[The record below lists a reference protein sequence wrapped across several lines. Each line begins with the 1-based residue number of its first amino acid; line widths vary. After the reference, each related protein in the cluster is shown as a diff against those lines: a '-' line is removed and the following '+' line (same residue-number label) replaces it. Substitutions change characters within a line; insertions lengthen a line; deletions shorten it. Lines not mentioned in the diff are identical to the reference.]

1 MTNAELLELLKSK
14 KPQRRYRE
22 QTGSVVKRSDGFY
35 IRYYKDGDGGE
46 RIKVTERLCDLSVL
60 DPQKRKLLAKSHLS
74 SINNLQHA
82 ALRSAAPVPALTVG
96 AFWDETYFPWVKKNK
111 RFSTQRGYE
120 YVWKLYVKAELATRP
135 IDSYHTIDAS
145 EFLTGLT
152 SRLNSKSLSHVRALM
167 SGIFAHA
174 TNTKGSNGKALI
186 DRNPIR
192 DVKVLANM
200 SEPKQRIAYTPEE
213 TIAIIN
219 AIQRTDA
226 KLFFALCSVLG
237 MRPSEAAAVRWE
249 NISDGVLK
257 VREAAPYG
265 RLGALKTKRS
275 ARDLTIT
282 EPVMSL
288 LKTYRKSLSKPAQG
302 LLFMSNGTDPINHNS
317 FAKYYITPDAR
328 KVCSRWNGCYSGRH
342 GAATT
347 LYNQDGDVRAA
358 YQVLGN
364 SLEVVMATY
373 VKPDD
378 EQGKAG
384 QVKYEQTLLKAMKKK
399 PRRVKK

>member
-1 MTNAELLELLKSK
+1 MTKTELLALLKAGRSK
-14 KPQRRYRE
+14 RRYRE
-22 QTGSVVKRSDGFY
+22 QTGSIVKRSDGFY
-35 IRYYKDGDGGE
+35 LRYYKDSDGGI
-46 RIKVTERLCDLSVL
+46 RTKVTERLCDLAVV

-74 SINNLQHA
+74 TINNLHHA
-82 ALRSAAPVPALTVG
+82 ALRSEAPAPVLTVG
-96 AFWDETYFPWVKKNK
+96 AFWESTYLPWVKKNK
-111 RFSTQRGYE
+111 RFSTLRGYE

-135 IDSYHTIDAS
+135 IDSYRTIDAS

-152 SRLNSKSLSHVRALM
+152 KRLNGKSLSHVRALM

-174 TNTKGSNGKALI
+174 ANAKDSNGNPYV

-192 DVKVLANM
+192 DVKVLANADE
-200 SEPKQRIAYTPEE
+200 SEERVAYTPEE
-213 TIAIIN
+213 TVAIIN

-226 KLFFALCSVLG
+226 KLFFALCAVLG

-265 RLGALKTKRS
+265 VLGLLKTKKS
-275 ARDLTIT
+275 KRDLQIT
-282 EPVMSL
+282 EPVTSL
-288 LKTYRKSLSKPAQG
+288 LATYRESLSNPAKG
-302 LLFMSNGTDPINHNS
+302 FLFTSDGVDPINHNS
-317 FAKYYITPDAR
+317 FAKYYIKPYAIKIVGD
-328 KVCSRWNGCYSGRH
+328 RWKGCYSGRH

-347 LYNQDGDVRAA
+347 LYNQEGDVRAA

-364 SLEVVMATY
+364 SLEVVMKTY
-373 VKPDD
+373 VRPDD

-384 QVKYEQTLLKAMKKK
+384 QVKYEQALLKAMKK
-399 PRRVKK
+399 VKK